1 MGFRIANSTVIFTC
15 LKQFLLYERAVN
27 EYVRP
32 DERSG
37 HTKVYL
43 MRVAQK
49 GLAPRSLTSEEAFTH
64 GPLTVLSGRP
74 YLIKLMATSAG
85 LVSRLVS

>member
-49 GLAPRSLTSEEAFTH
+49 GLALRSLTSEEA
-64 GPLTVLSGRP
+64 LRMGRLP
-74 YLIKLMATSAG
+74 FLAAVPT
-85 LVSRLVS
+85 